1 MDLHK
6 EIKNAY
12 QNIRVPE
19 SVTEQLKMELYQ
31 KDLHEFHEEESEIFQ
46 VEEAPRIP
54 VLKYCTVAAACLVI
68 CAGIGFSVS
77 NLFTERSSDR
87 LNPAQSVN
95 VTMTEA
101 EEETTEASA
110 IATAR
115 RYGSE

>member
-1 MDLHK
+1 MDLRK

-95 VTMTEA
+95 VTMTET
-101 EEETTEASA
+101 EQETTEVSV
-110 IATAR
+110 IATS
-115 RYGSE
+115 GK